1 MAVKTKDTKKPVK
14 SIVKVENKKLKKQ
27 PESQAATTIFRVVCL
42 IGAIALLFLDA
53 TITTFDYPVWVLGLL
68 MGVVIG
74 LGPDDLREW
83 FKGRG
88 K

>member
-1 MAVKTKDTKKPVK
+1 MAVKNKYTKKLVIN
-14 SIVKVENKKLKKQ
+14 IVKVENKKLKKQ

-42 IGAIALLFLDA
+42 IGAIALLVLDA
-53 TITTFDYPVWVLGLL
+53 RITTFGYPVWVLGLL

-74 LGPDDLREW
+74 LGPEDLREW
-83 FKGRG
+83 YKGRS